1 MSERKR
7 RPTRPLSRETAYL
20 MLQMKDLLRKH
31 GVNISL
37 AAPNVYD
44 QLLQAAEAVDDEEV
58 GQLYLRIID
67 DAPPVTL
74 PAANDIAFDE
84 ENPFIED
91 EASPFADEPS
101 HAKPAAPRPTKPRAQ
116 DRSAAASKH
125 DPDPTHKI
133 VLPKQFVAEAE
144 GGARSKPGDRP
155 EPVTKRVAMHT
166 PRAGLLRCD
175 ECQRTNTVIASA
187 SEEETREIQCVCG
200 MVYRV
205 ILDARQYDRKDAHL
219 SGSYLDPNDSDRTG
233 PIVIENISFG
243 GLKFRVVGPHS
254 MAYNDFLDIQFTLNN
269 AAQTPI
275 REKVR
280 VTYVRDDMVGA
291 EFAELNALSRELAVY
306 LVR

>member
-1 MSERKR
+1 MNRHTPSQR
-7 RPTRPLSRETAYL
+7 RQGLPNP
-20 MLQMKDLLRKH
+20 
-31 GVNISL
+31 
-37 AAPNVYD
+37 AP
-44 QLLQAAEAVDDEEV
+44 
-58 GQLYLRIID
+58 
-67 DAPPVTL
+67 
-74 PAANDIAFDE
+74 
-84 ENPFIED
+84 
-91 EASPFADEPS
+91 
-101 HAKPAAPRPTKPRAQ
+101 Q

-175 ECQRTNTVIASA
+175 ECQRTNTVIASV

-205 ILDARQYDRKDAHL
+205 ILDTRQYDRKDAHL
-219 SGSYLDPNDSDRTG
+219 SGSYLDPKDSARTG